1 VVGLPVVN
9 PDYRE
14 VTDAQSTTT
23 HRADAARHTD
33 GGPLC
38 TPPSL
43 AYCADNTHYQR
54 KKPSLRHVAPRG
66 RVRPRL
72 CSGSI
77 SSSWSR

>member
-43 AYCADNTHYQR
+43 PYCADNTEYR
-54 KKPSLRHVAPRG
+54 PARASGRRAVGEWFGGVLAPQSP
-66 RVRPRL
+66 V
-72 CSGSI
+72 CACAF
-77 SSSWSR
+77 